1 MTKYHFVRFCC
12 IGFSSLLF
20 LTACQEEDVAT
31 GEPSQV
37 SFQQNSGYSNENDG
51 IVKIPIQLD
60 MPQNAET
67 LIHFTLGGN
76 AIQANVNVSNPDFE
90 LLTESPLSIRK
101 GESMAFIEIKILD
114 DTQFEQDYENINLQ
128 LERIVS
134 GNAVLSID
142 ANQLTYSH
150 EIVENDYKLFLE
162 WDATQ
167 TVDLNMFIEL
177 PNKGL
182 ISANNT
188 SGFEEVTVI
197 NVKDQEQYF
206 VDIWYQ
212 GEESLVSF
220 ELKSLNAGEK
230 EKKLLLNGSF
240 NTDLNGKNTENKN
253 ETNYQNYLM
262 IKEGQGLKILH

>member
-1 MTKYHFVRFCC
+1 MTKYRFVRFFC
-12 IGFSSLLF
+12 IGLYLLLF
-20 LTACQEEDVAT
+20 LPACQEEDVAT

-37 SFQQNSGYSNENDG
+37 SFQQSAGYSNENDG
-51 IVKIPIQLD
+51 IIKIPIQLD

-67 LIHFTLGGN
+67 LVHFSLGGN
-76 AIQANVNVSNPDFE
+76 AILANLNVQNPDFE
-90 LLTESPLSIRK
+90 LLTESPLTIKK
-101 GESMAFIEIKILD
+101 GESIAFVEIKILD
-114 DTQFEQDYENINLQ
+114 DSQFEQDYENINLQ

-134 GNAVLSID
+134 GNAVLSND
-142 ANQLTYSH
+142 VNQLTYNH
-150 EIVENDYKLFLE
+150 EIVENDYKLYLE
-162 WDATQ
+162 WDAAQ

-177 PNKGL
+177 PNKEL

-212 GEESLVSF
+212 GEETLVSF
-220 ELKSLNAGEK
+220 ELKGLNAGET

-240 NTDLNGKNTENKN
+240 NSDLNSKSTQNKN

-262 IKEGQGLKILH
+262 IKEGHNLKILY